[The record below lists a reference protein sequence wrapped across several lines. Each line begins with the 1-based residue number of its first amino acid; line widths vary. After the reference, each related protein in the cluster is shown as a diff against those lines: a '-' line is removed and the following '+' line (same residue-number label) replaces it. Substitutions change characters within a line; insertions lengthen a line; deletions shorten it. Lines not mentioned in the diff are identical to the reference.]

1 MRKSIYDDKVV
12 KMLGKSGGMKASTVA
27 AQLGTRASTIYKVLT
42 RLVEQGRIHKDGQ
55 LFAVV
60 DEVSIKSPE
69 DVSDLIARPVAADVK
84 TLVEE
89 ELNSVVQ
96 EISDLERELHVLREI
111 HNRLYFILGHA
122 R

>member
-12 KMLGKSGGMKASTVA
+12 KMLSKSGGMKASTVA

-42 RLVEQGRIHKDGQ
+42 RLVEQGHIHKDGQ

-69 DVSDLIARPVAADVK
+69 DVSDLIARPVAADAKV
-84 TLVEE
+84 LVEE
-89 ELNSVVQ
+89 ELRLVNQ
-96 EISDLERELHVLREI
+96 ELDELTREMHVLREI
-111 HNRLYFILGHA
+111 HNHLTYILG
-122 R
+122 RTR

>member
-55 LFAVV
+55 LFALAGAV
-60 DEVSIKSPE
+60 E
-69 DVSDLIARPVAADVK
+69 DVSDLVNPVAADAKV
-84 TLVEE
+84 LVEE
-89 ELNSVVQ
+89 ELRLVNQ
-96 EISDLERELHVLREI
+96 ELDELTREMHVLREI
-111 HNRLYFILGHA
+111 HNRLTYILGRAH
-122 R
+122 

>member
-12 KMLGKSGGMKASTVA
+12 KMLGKSGGMKASTIA

-60 DEVSIKSPE
+60 DEVSIKTPE
-69 DVSDLIARPVAADVK
+69 DVSDLIARPVASDAKV
-84 TLVEE
+84 LIEE
-89 ELNSVVQ
+89 ELHSVNQ
-96 EISDLERELHVLREI
+96 EINELTREINVLREI
-111 HNRLYFILGHA
+111 HNRLTYILVHA

>member
-12 KMLGKSGGMKASTVA
+12 KMLEKTGGMKASTIA

-60 DEVSIKSPE
+60 DEVNIKSPE
-69 DVSDLIARPVAADVK
+69 DVSDLIARPVASDAKV
-84 TLVEE
+84 LIEE
-89 ELNSVVQ
+89 ELRLVNQ
-96 EISDLERELHVLREI
+96 EINELTREINVLREI
-111 HNRLYFILGHA
+111 HNRLTYILVHA

>member
-12 KMLGKSGGMKASTVA
+12 KMLEKSGGVKASTVA

-42 RLVEQGRIHKDGQ
+42 RLVEQGRIYKNGQ

-69 DVSDLIARPVAADVK
+69 DVSDLVARPVAADAKV
-84 TLVEE
+84 LVEE
-89 ELNSVVQ
+89 ELHLVNQ
-96 EISDLERELHVLREI
+96 ELNELTREMHVLREI
-111 HNRLYFILGHA
+111 HNRLTYILGRAH
-122 R
+122 

>member
-55 LFAVV
+55 LFALAGAV
-60 DEVSIKSPE
+60 E
-69 DVSDLIARPVAADVK
+69 DVSDLIARPVAADAKV
-84 TLVEE
+84 LVEE
-89 ELNSVVQ
+89 ELRLVNQ
-96 EISDLERELHVLREI
+96 ELDELTREMHVLREI
-111 HNRLYFILGHA
+111 HNRLTYILGRAH
-122 R
+122 